1 MATYDELLLAS
12 ENEALNKKIR
22 FAVIVAAET
31 IRTELVSVP
40 NHTQRLVWAKNT
52 FKNPDVAA
60 SAMIWA
66 VLAQNKSATYLQIIN
81 AFDSTVQT
89 AVDAAVNAFL
99 D

>member
-1 MATYDELLLAS
+1 
-12 ENEALNKKIR
+12 
-22 FAVIVAAET
+22 
-31 IRTELVSVP
+31 
-40 NHTQRLVWAKNT
+40 
-52 FKNPDVAA
+52 
-60 SAMIWA
+60 MIWA